1 MVVHFGLNLI
11 LEVPLAQDQHRTT
24 SIGLQGSLTEYFLN
38 TSMFPLRVKLDGIR
52 MRVRPKVRIAAWRS
66 LELLE
71 VGNDDVL
78 TEHVEIQVVL

>member
-1 MVVHFGLNLI
+1 
-11 LEVPLAQDQHRTT
+11 
-24 SIGLQGSLTEYFLN
+24 
-38 TSMFPLRVKLDGIR
+38 MFPLRVKLDGIR
-52 MRVRPKVRIAAWRS
+52 MRVGPKVRIAAWRS